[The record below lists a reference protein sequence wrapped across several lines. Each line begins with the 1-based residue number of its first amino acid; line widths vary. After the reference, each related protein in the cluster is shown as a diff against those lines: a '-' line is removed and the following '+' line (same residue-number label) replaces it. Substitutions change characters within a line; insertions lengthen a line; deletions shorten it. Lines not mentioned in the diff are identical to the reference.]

1 MTKIIFRT
9 TLLTACFVLLVSVG
23 LTGGAFYKYYQK
35 ENCEDVRTVMEYI
48 KEGYEL
54 EGVSYLEKLDCSQRI
69 TLIGKDG
76 NVVFDS
82 EISDTLENHKERE
95 EYRKAVKNGTG
106 ESIRYSKST
115 GKKTYNYAVKM
126 ADENVL
132 RLSAEYNSFFQV
144 MLASVHPA
152 LAVLLFAGT
161 LSILLSMWA
170 ARTIMRPINLLDL
183 DSPEKI
189 DSYTELN
196 PLWSRLQQQNEKIG
210 KQMKELRKKQQEFRT
225 LTENMQEGLL
235 MLNSRR
241 EVVSYNPAVIHFF
254 GAGIVKRVMGKLY
267 IRDDSEIYDMM
278 ERAFLGERNEQL
290 LELGNKKYQI
300 IATPIQR
307 EKGIRGAV
315 ILTFD
320 VTEKEERERLRREF
334 AANVSHELKTPLTSI
349 SGFAEIIRD
358 GIAREEDVKH
368 FANNIY
374 MEAQRMIS
382 LVTDIINL
390 SNLDENKQQ
399 PDMEDVDLY
408 SLATQVMERL
418 SGQAKKR
425 GIQMEVDGEHL
436 QIQGYRRLLDEL
448 LQNLCDNA
456 IKYNKENGSVRVHIG
471 KKEDKVL
478 LSVSD
483 TGIGIPK
490 DECER
495 VFERFYRVDK
505 SHSKEVGGTGLGLSI
520 VKHSVMIHHGEI
532 TLESQPG
539 TGTTIGVLLPQQQS
553 ERT

>member
-23 LTGGAFYKYYQK
+23 LTGGVFYKYYQK

-54 EGVSYLEKLDCSQRI
+54 EGVSYLEKIDCSQRI

-95 EYRKAVKNGTG
+95 EYKKAVKNGTG
-106 ESIRYSKST
+106 EAIRYSKST

-126 ADENVL
+126 ADGNVL

-144 MLASVHPA
+144 MLTAVHPA

-161 LSILLSMWA
+161 LSILLSMWT

-183 DSPEKI
+183 DSLEKI

-235 MLNSRR
+235 MLNSRK

-267 IRDDSEIYDMM
+267 IRDDSEIYGMM
-278 ERAFLGERNEQL
+278 ERAFSGERNEQL
-290 LELGNKKYQI
+290 LELGNKRYQI
-300 IATPIQR
+300 IATPIKR
-307 EKGIRGAV
+307 ENGIRGAV

-390 SNLDENKQQ
+390 SNLDENKQ
-399 PDMEDVDLY
+399 PLDMEEVDLY
-408 SLATQVMERL
+408 SLATQVIERL
-418 SGQAKKR
+418 SGHAKKR

-436 QIQGYRRLLDEL
+436 AIQGYRRLLDEL

-471 KKEDKVL
+471 KREDKVL

-520 VKHSVMIHHGEI
+520 VKHSVMIHQGEI
-532 TLESQPG
+532 TLESQLG
-539 TGTTIGVLLPQQQS
+539 TGTTIGVLFH
-553 ERT
+553 R